1 MNCSALEE
9 ALKELWPDTYH
20 LAAPKG
26 KTKYIVWAEYDL
38 NDVHGDNRAQIR
50 IPKVQIDAYCQD
62 PDATA
67 EDGFFVSILNTL
79 NILDIPHGL
88 QDISYDHDAEL
99 MRCIIQCELIGG
111 F

>member
-1 MNCSALEE
+1 MNCSALDA
-9 ALKELWPDTYH
+9 ALKELWPEVYH
-20 LAAPKG
+20 LSAPKG
-26 KTKYIVWAEYDL
+26 KTKYIVWAEYGL

-62 PDATA
+62 PNATA

-79 NILDIPHGL
+79 NDLGISHEL
-88 QDISYDHDAEL
+88 QDMSYDPDAAQ
-99 MRCIIQCELIGG
+99 MRCVILCEVIGG